1 MSYIKDSLA
10 KNEVIITYFDYH
22 WINFIKYI
30 LYGTGVVIASV
41 LLNSSIGFSI
51 WALLIEFLTLSAIIA
66 FPYITIS
73 STDMGVTNKRVIL
86 KTGFIS
92 RNSEEM
98 RISSIET
105 VEVRQSIFQRIL
117 GSGHVHIT
125 GKGVSDLVFKN
136 VKDPMEVK
144 VAIENALPT
153 PSEETVEQD

>member
-22 WINFIKYI
+22 WVNFLRYI
-30 LYGTGVVIASV
+30 GYGSVVVAGSI
-41 LLNSSIGFSI
+41 LLNSNIGFSA
-51 WALLIEFLTLSAIIA
+51 WALLGEFLALALIA
-66 FPYITIS
+66 LFPYITIS

-86 KTGFIS
+86 KKGLIS

-105 VEVRQSIFQRIL
+105 VEVRQSIIQRML

-125 GKGVSDLVFKN
+125 GKGVSDLIFKN
-136 VKDPMEVK
+136 VKNPMEVK
-144 VAIENALPT
+144 IAIENALPT
-153 PSEETVEQD
+153 PSEENSDDH